1 MKETGS
7 MKQFQNFDEYYHKKT
22 RVPIGSA
29 VYEIWHQKTLS
40 EIRVREIAERIHS
53 GELESGKEPLGLN
66 RLDFRDLHE

>member
-1 MKETGS
+1 MKETGA

-29 VYEIWHQKTLS
+29 VYEIWHQNTLS

-53 GELESGKEPLGLN
+53 SELEPGKEPVGLKSH
-66 RLDFRDLHE
+66 DFRDLHE